1 VVHSNVTNTDRSYKR
16 LSRVLTDTIN
26 ARMYF
31 GIHFRTP
38 DVQGAGLGIKVAR
51 WVDRHF
57 FQPRD

>member
-1 VVHSNVTNTDRSYKR
+1 